1 MLCAPYRL
9 GVVVGCV
16 GTTRCKEF
24 IFFYPFRQKTVGGYH
39 GVPAARWGLVW
50 GTGPALRGSMPPT
63 CKQQARKAGTYRATD
78 LKRLH
83 LLKTSKTAG
92 APRLPGPGPVPP
104 PPPRP
109 RPSSRACTVCTRWQ
123 LQSASYELRATNYNY
138 YATRNTRN

>member
-78 LKRLH
+78 LKRLY
-83 LLKTSKTAG
+83 LLKSQQNSRRHPA
-92 APRLPGPGPVPP
+92 PGPRA
-104 PPPRP
+104 RP
-109 RPSSRACTVCTRWQ
+109 TTTTSSSSLIARMYCM
-123 LQSASYELRATNYNY
+123 Y
-138 YATRNTRN
+138 